1 MEAGPEDDLITS
13 ITPDVMKCL
22 DRSRFFSTLDDLL
35 CPNEA
40 SLARKVCG
48 EDYKLSESV
57 LRTAGFDSEEMADI
71 FDVLRSKGG
80 CCDCEILY
88 NVAESS
94 RLKSQYWNRQADG
107 FEARTTHPDTAQ

>member
-48 EDYKLSESV
+48 ED
-57 LRTAGFDSEEMADI
+57 
-71 FDVLRSKGG
+71 
-80 CCDCEILY
+80 
-88 NVAESS
+88 
-94 RLKSQYWNRQADG
+94 
-107 FEARTTHPDTAQ
+107 